1 MRLYQLPYCSLYD
14 DGYTSLGTV
23 KDTLPCP
30 ALKKVHVEGDSPEY
44 WPAYMLK
51 DWQQERAGRIK
62 KKKSDKSKSEDKK
75 TSNREKLQQRDM
87 DAISKCSTINSLPVA
102 TPGTKQTCEDNTKA
116 PTDAVDEIR
125 NDNDS
130 DVSSIDTMSNARQRT
145 VGILIVGDEILNGMT
160 PDTNTHAAAV
170 ALKEHNVPLSK
181 VVVVSDNQDSI
192 VSEIHN
198 MQKEVDVI
206 ITSGGVGP
214 THDDV
219 TIKSVAAALDCSME
233 INDEMATLLKT
244 KMNDNKEDELTEAQ
258 VKMATLPSLSKLKY
272 LSEIEGDWP
281 VLQCSNIFILPGVP
295 QFFQKKV
302 EHVAKY
308 LSTELERSVAFKV
321 VLSIDEDAIV
331 PILNSVVE
339 RNPLVSFGSY
349 PFVDHPEYKTVVTL
363 EGKRNLSDLEDSS
376 HDRDNI
382 DMDIHV
388 KVALSDLVHALPDE
402 SVLRVENSGNELTF
416 I

>member
-1 MRLYQLPYCSLYD
+1 M
-14 DGYTSLGTV
+14 

-30 ALKKVHVEGDSPEY
+30 ALKKVHVEGDLPEY

-62 KKKSDKSKSEDKK
+62 KKKSDKSKSEDQK
-75 TSNREKLQQRDM
+75 TSNREKSKQRDM
-87 DAISKCSTINSLPVA
+87 DAISKCSTIASLPRYV
-102 TPGTKQTCEDNTKA
+102 TSPDTKQTCEDNNKA

-125 NDNDS
+125 NDDNS

-198 MQKEVDVI
+198 LQKEVDVI

-244 KMNDNKEDELTEAQ
+244 KMNDSEEDELTEAQ

-272 LSEIEGDWP
+272 LSEVKGDWP

-363 EGKRNLSDLEDSS
+363 EGKRNLSELDDSM
-376 HDRDNI
+376 HDRGNI

-402 SVLRVENSGNELTF
+402 SVLRVENSSNELTF

>member
-51 DWQQERAGRIK
+51 DWHQERAGRIK
-62 KKKSDKSKSEDKK
+62 KKKSEDKK

-102 TPGTKQTCEDNTKA
+102 TPDTKQTCEDNTKA

-219 TIKSVAAALDCSME
+219 TIKSVAAALDCNME

-363 EGKRNLSDLEDSS
+363 EGKRNLCELDDSS

>member
-1 MRLYQLPYCSLYD
+1 M
-14 DGYTSLGTV
+14 
-23 KDTLPCP
+23 
-30 ALKKVHVEGDSPEY
+30 
-44 WPAYMLK
+44 
-51 DWQQERAGRIK
+51 
-62 KKKSDKSKSEDKK
+62 
-75 TSNREKLQQRDM
+75 
-87 DAISKCSTINSLPVA
+87 
-102 TPGTKQTCEDNTKA
+102 
-116 PTDAVDEIR
+116 
-125 NDNDS
+125 
-130 DVSSIDTMSNARQRT
+130 
-145 VGILIVGDEILNGMT
+145 
-160 PDTNTHAAAV
+160 
-170 ALKEHNVPLSK
+170 PLSK

-198 MQKEVDVI
+198 LQKEVDVI
-206 ITSGGVGP
+206 ITSGGLGP

-219 TIKSVAAALDCSME
+219 TLKSVAVALNCSME

-244 KMNDNKEDELTEAQ
+244 KMNNKEDELTEAQ
-258 VKMATLPSLSKLKY
+258 VKMATLPNLSKLKY

-321 VLSIDEDAIV
+321 VLSIDEVAIV

-363 EGKRNLSDLEDSS
+363 EGKRNLCELDDSI
-376 HDRDNI
+376 HDRGNM

>member
-14 DGYTSLGTV
+14 GGYTSLGTV

-102 TPGTKQTCEDNTKA
+102 TPDTKQTFEDNTKA

-125 NDNDS
+125 SDNDS

-244 KMNDNKEDELTEAQ
+244 KMNDNKEDELSEAQ

-363 EGKRNLSDLEDSS
+363 EGKRNLCELDDSS